1 MASILKAALR
11 SVQTPAIDVDVGGYR
26 DAISPLNLGDVSIT
40 EVFDPAK
47 PNLHVTQIRIEAQ
60 EGDESVAA
68 KTVEAIEAS
77 LGEIFGGKMLLQV
90 KAKDIS
96 VDAVA
101 KFLTENGL
109 VADVSKTD
117 DGCVAY
123 LCKRPA
129 RCGCGGSKNVTF

>member
-1 MASILKAALR
+1 MRLKLVPSDTKWDFFKTSTLTMGLSALLMVASIVLFFAQGLNYGIDFKGGTTIRTDA
-11 SVQTPAIDVDVGGYR
+11 AIDVDVGGYR

-77 LGEIFGGKMLLQV
+77 LGEIFGGKN
-90 KAKDIS
+90 AFAS
-96 VDAVA
+96 
-101 KFLTENGL
+101 
-109 VADVSKTD
+109 
-117 DGCVAY
+117 
-123 LCKRPA
+123 
-129 RCGCGGSKNVTF
+129 